1 MYTTQS
7 THTLQI
13 VVIDSI
19 ELMQTNLLP
28 HVLWDELKICDDIRT
43 PYSDSNINS
52 PKNKQELNNFDKQEV

>member
-19 ELMQTNLLP
+19 ELILMQTNLLP
-28 HVLWDELKICDDIRT
+28 HVLWDKLKICDDIRAC
-43 PYSDSNINS
+43 YI
-52 PKNKQELNNFDKQEV
+52 Q